1 MESMLV
7 VLFNQ
12 LYQSVS
18 IPQKGQRS
26 PFLTEDVVVKTS
38 DATGIALHS
47 TPWSI
52 DFFVTKIDVILHQ
65 SMIRCSE
72 PNQVNTQYIEMQQNS
87 VSNTVPVLSGPTV
100 ITVQPQGE
108 TKQERR
114 PIPVNTL
121 NWISTPR
128 SQLTVLSGTHFL
140 SNVEQLEIQQIV
152 DLSTLLGRLKK
163 KFQYRVKVP
172 KAETL
177 FLAMETESKN
187 ESSGW
192 SCSRLTRD
200 DFQLN
205 IVDQCGETA
214 FTIQKDENFIVQSM
228 SVLSPNLIGTIAQ
241 HSHIIG
247 SSFTVYDAIGK
258 RLCNIYGPNIS
269 DCCMYQESQFQVI
282 SIDGTHQIASLM
294 HQWDNI
300 LHDYIMLITFPSDLD
315 IKLKTLLLAA
325 AFLLEYLY
333 FRQLRR

>member
-1 MESMLV
+1 MEANDLNRV
-7 VLFNQ
+7 TFG
-12 LYQSVS
+12 VS
-18 IPQKGQRS
+18 
-26 PFLTEDVVVKTS
+26 T
-38 DATGIALHS
+38 
-47 TPWSI
+47 
-52 DFFVTKIDVILHQ
+52 
-65 SMIRCSE
+65 E
-72 PNQVNTQYIEMQQNS
+72 PNQVTTQYIEMQESS

-100 ITVQPQGE
+100 ITAQPQGE

-163 KFQYRVKVP
+163 RFQYRVKVP

-214 FTIQKDENFIVQSM
+214 FTMVMNSMWTFALNKSHTM
-228 SVLSPNLIGTIAQ
+228 SVLSPNLIGTIGQ
-241 HSHIIG
+241 NSHIIG
-247 SSFTVYDAIGK
+247 SSFTAYDAIGK

-300 LHDYIMLITFPSDLD
+300 LHDYIMLITFPSNLD